1 MTHNLEVYRKVINFL
16 MNLQDALTEEQREEL
31 YDILSQARDALPQ
44 ELVQSLEAITLELY
58 QAIDTDEDI
67 CFDSSYLRDL

>member
-16 MNLQDALTEEQREEL
+16 MNLEDALTPDQREEL

-44 ELVQSLEAITLELY
+44 ELVQSLEEITLELY
-58 QAIDTDEDI
+58 QAIDTDEDGI
-67 CFDSSYLRDL
+67 TSSYLRDL

>member
-16 MNLQDALTEEQREEL
+16 MNLEDALTQEQREEL